1 MRATLVLEAS
11 RSDGTMYRMELSVG
25 ALLLGWLLKYIGS

>member
-1 MRATLVLEAS
+1 MRATSVLEAG

-25 ALLLGWLLKYIGS
+25 TLLLGWLLKYFGS